1 MTVADH
7 ARAVLEHSDEEFAK
21 GDEKQGSEKLWGAA
35 AAYKSNVNFNSKVL
49 DFVQFGGLKGMVGG
63 TIFEM
68 WLGGSVILGTAILA
82 GSSSLFRWA
91 VNSELPKVC

>member
-1 MTVADH
+1 MVVSTVC
-7 ARAVLEHSDEEFAK
+7 V
-21 GDEKQGSEKLWGAA
+21 
-35 AAYKSNVNFNSKVL
+35 
-49 DFVQFGGLKGMVGG
+49 GGPKGMVGG

-91 VNSELPKVC
+91 YFDDRQNHLRDVAGKPMIPYGLIPNTT